1 MSTRELALLGYDA
14 IGFLVGNARQA
25 AHFYRTAFGF
35 RLVAYAG
42 PETGVHDTV
51 SYVVE
56 QGGVRFVLTSG
67 LTADHPAVRHQA
79 RHGDGIRDVAFRV
92 PDAAAAFHLA
102 VERGASA
109 LHAPETL
116 ADAAGEVTVASI
128 AVYGD
133 TIHSFVERHDY
144 HGVHRPGFVA
154 VDEDPLTGL
163 GPPVGLRSIDHVVAN
178 VPRGDMEPWTAF
190 YERILGFRELR
201 HFDDEAIST
210 EHTALMSKV
219 LTGGD
224 GRIKLPVN
232 EPASGAKRSQIE
244 EYLDAYS
251 GPGVQHL
258 ALGTDDIVATVRSL
272 RARGVGFLA
281 VPATYYDEAHE
292 RVGEVDESWDDLAE
306 LGILVDRDDEGYL
319 LQLFTEPVQDR
330 PTIFYEIIQRRGAR
344 GFGVGN
350 FRSLFEAIERAQAQR
365 GNL

>member
-1 MSTRELALLGYDA
+1 MTTLELPLLGYDA

-35 RLVAYAG
+35 RLIAYAG
-42 PETGVHDTV
+42 PETGVHDAV

-56 QGGVRFVLTSG
+56 QGDIRFVLTAG
-67 LTADHPAVRHQA
+67 LAADHPAVRHQA

-92 PDAAAAFHLA
+92 PDATAAFQLA
-102 VERGASA
+102 VERGARA
-109 LHAPETL
+109 LHEPVTL
-116 ADAAGEVTVASI
+116 KDAAGEVTVASI
-128 AVYGD
+128 TVYGD
-133 TIHSFVERHDY
+133 TIHSFVERDDY
-144 HGVHRPGFVA
+144 RGVHRPGFVA
-154 VDEDPLTGL
+154 VDEDPLADRL
-163 GPPVGLRSIDHVVAN
+163 PPVGLRTIDHVVAN

-190 YERILGFRELR
+190 YARILGFRELR

-210 EHTALMSKV
+210 GHTALMSKV
-219 LTGGD
+219 LADGG

-232 EPASGAKRSQIE
+232 EPARGIKRSQIE

-258 ALGTDDIVATVRSL
+258 ALGTDDIVATVRAL
-272 RARGVGFLA
+272 RSRGVGFLA
-281 VPATYYDEAHE
+281 VPTTYYDEARE
-292 RVGEVDESWDDLAE
+292 RVGAVDESWDDLAE

-330 PTIFYEIIQRRGAR
+330 PTVFYEIIQRHGAQ

-350 FRSLFEAIERAQAQR
+350 FRSLFEAVERAQAER